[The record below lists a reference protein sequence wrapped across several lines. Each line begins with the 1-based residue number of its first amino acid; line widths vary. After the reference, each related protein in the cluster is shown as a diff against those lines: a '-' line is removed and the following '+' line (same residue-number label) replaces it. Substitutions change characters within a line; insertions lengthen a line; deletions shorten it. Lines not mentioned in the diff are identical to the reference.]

1 MKTTLCTMA
10 LFAALIS
17 YAQLRL
23 PAQSPISIVN
33 QKIGL
38 TDIEIEYSR
47 PSARSRVIFG
57 ENGLLPLNEMWR
69 VGANNATKITFSK
82 DVFVAGK
89 LIDKGSYAI
98 LATPGDT
105 SWKLFWYAYAS
116 TDWNDYVEKIPVLE
130 LEVQVFQNETYI
142 ETLDLRFQELT
153 MDSCSLWLSW
163 ERTLLKIPI
172 HLDEQEVVN
181 RNISR
186 TLSGPSMFDYYR
198 SALYLHET
206 QTTLDKALEYIQ
218 AATQNE
224 AATFFMITREALI
237 LQDLGKKA
245 QAQLVAKKALQLSKE
260 AGNKDFIRI
269 NQKII
274 AL

>member
-1 MKTTLCTMA
+1 MKTTFCTMA
-10 LFAALIS
+10 LFAALFS
-17 YAQLRL
+17 YAQLQL
-23 PAQSPISIVN
+23 PAQSPMSVVK

-38 TDIEIEYSR
+38 TEIEITYSR
-47 PSARSRVIFG
+47 PSARGRVIFG
-57 ENGLLPLNEMWR
+57 EDGLLPLNEMWR
-69 VGANNATKITFSK
+69 VGANNATKVTFSK
-82 DVFVAGK
+82 NAFLAGK
-89 LIDKGSYAI
+89 PIDKGSYAI
-98 LATPGDT
+98 LAIPGDT
-105 SWKLFWYAYAS
+105 SWKLFWYPYAS

-130 LEVQVFQNETYI
+130 LELQLFQNETYI
-142 ETLDLRFQELT
+142 ESLDLRFQELT

-172 HLDEQEVVN
+172 NVEEEEVVN

-186 TLSGPSMFDYYR
+186 TLSGPSIFDYYR

-206 QTTLDKALEYIQ
+206 QTTLEKALEYIQ
-218 AATQNE
+218 AATRSE
-224 AATFFMITREALI
+224 AATFFMVTREAMI
-237 LQDLGKKA
+237 LKDLGKEA
-245 QAQLVAKKALQLSKE
+245 QAKLIAKKALQLSEK